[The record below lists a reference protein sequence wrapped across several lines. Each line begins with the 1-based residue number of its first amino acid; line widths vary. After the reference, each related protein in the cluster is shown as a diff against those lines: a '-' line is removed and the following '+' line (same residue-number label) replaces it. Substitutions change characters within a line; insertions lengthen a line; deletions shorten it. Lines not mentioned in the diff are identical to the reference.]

1 MYVILPHVYSECMA
15 GGGGRLRVAV
25 GTRVGVQR
33 RPTAIWNCD
42 RGWVVAKF
50 ACPSDVRR
58 RRLCYT
64 YSMLFRIHA
73 AEESRRSTSRQAPA
87 HRAAHPDDGPS
98 AYSRRSKLQR
108 TRAPPHAAPNRQ
120 RLHST
125 RDVDSTPV
133 LRSPDTAHLHGRAA
147 GGAQSGLRVAS
158 LTDRDPAPCLES
170 ASHRSPGDRNPHSP
184 PSPAR
189 ASRVRRR
196 RASLR
201 GPFTKRMRRGWKP
214 SPPPPASA
222 HALPPPMQRY
232 RPLSLLP
239 RLKVPAQTMRDVERG
254 IARTRSPPAPAPSN
268 AATRRRIPLLQPMAL
283 CAAMYAIARVE
294 QSCACRPCPAMP
306 SMSREGA

>member
-1 MYVILPHVYSECMA
+1 MGRREIRVSERRASSTTMLHLQYAFPHSRSRGTETQHQQT
-15 GGGGRLRVAV
+15 
-25 GTRVGVQR
+25 GTRAPR
-33 RPTAIWNCD
+33 R
-42 RGWVVAKF
+42 
-50 ACPSDVRR
+50 
-58 RRLCYT
+58 
-64 YSMLFRIHA
+64 
-73 AEESRRSTSRQAPA
+73 APG
-87 HRAAHPDDGPS
+87 RDGPS

>member
-1 MYVILPHVYSECMA
+1 MA

-222 HALPPPMQRY
+222 HALPPLCRGTA
-232 RPLSLLP
+232 LSPFYPVSRCP
-239 RLKVPAQTMRDVERG
+239 RRQCGMWSEALH
-254 IARTRSPPAPAPSN
+254 APARHPPRPHPMPQRDGGSRCSN
-268 AATRRRIPLLQPMAL
+268 PWHSVP
-283 CAAMYAIARVE
+283 
-294 QSCACRPCPAMP
+294 PCM
-306 SMSREGA
+306 R